1 MRASIYRLRAPG
13 APLPQPESPVVGDL
27 RLHREKRGDETMLVA
42 RLLGDSQLEL
52 LSPLLRA
59 EVTAVSE
66 HGIVIRGIQAHGRG
80 QQKSRV
86 SWAPQT
92 WWAFI
97 LTEHA
102 IERYETENPLQAL
115 VDEYE
120 SITSIGQAPRRA

>member
-1 MRASIYRLRAPG
+1 MWASIYRLRALG
-13 APLPQPESPVVGDL
+13 AQLPQPETPVVGDL

-42 RLLGDSQLEL
+42 RLLGDSKLEL
-52 LSPLLRA
+52 LSPLMRA

-66 HGIVIRGIQAHGRG
+66 HGIVIRGLQAHGRG

-86 SWAPQT
+86 HWAPQT

-115 VDEYE
+115 VDEE
-120 SITSIGQAPRRA
+120 ASITSLGQARRPA